1 MRRGNVPRSPLFSPV
16 GRPVHLNRPRV
27 GLLTAE
33 AHYSCCCCC
42 SQASRKRDDFTG
54 ETLKEEVTKMVFPC
68 WRLEMNCI
76 TERAVK
82 VFVAVSSVMDAP
94 LAKQARGGGW
104 WRDAA
109 AATRHARWNVF
120 QI

>member
-1 MRRGNVPRSPLFSPV
+1 M
-16 GRPVHLNRPRV
+16 
-27 GLLTAE
+27 
-33 AHYSCCCCC
+33 
-42 SQASRKRDDFTG
+42 
-54 ETLKEEVTKMVFPC
+54 KEEVTKMVLPC

-94 LAKQARGGGW
+94 LAKQAQGGW